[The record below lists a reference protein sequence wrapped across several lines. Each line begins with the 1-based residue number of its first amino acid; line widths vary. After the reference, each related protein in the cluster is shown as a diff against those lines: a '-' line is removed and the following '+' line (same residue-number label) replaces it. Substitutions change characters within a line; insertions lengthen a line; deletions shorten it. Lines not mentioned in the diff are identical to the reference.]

1 MNFLA
6 SNFYLLLLIVANDNG
21 TLTWNIN
28 VSFAVRP
35 VCTSHTGACLI
46 LVNGCVLSISTKQKI
61 NNKCLTGSELIGVGE
76 AMTFIMGTKH
86 FFKSQMR
93 STNMNSPLKPL
104 GYDATIK
111 QEDVGAIQLER
122 NGRELS
128 SKKMKPINVQYFY
141 IVDRLKVGT

>member
-1 MNFLA
+1 
-6 SNFYLLLLIVANDNG
+6 
-21 TLTWNIN
+21 
-28 VSFAVRP
+28 
-35 VCTSHTGACLI
+35 
-46 LVNGCVLSISTKQKI
+46 
-61 NNKCLTGSELIGVGE
+61 
-76 AMTFIMGTKH
+76 
-86 FFKSQMR
+86 MR